1 MEIFGKDIKR
11 PSWIPRWM
19 SITLVVVVAMIAGL
33 FFIGPNNFMRVVEL
47 KKEIKELK
55 TEIKA
60 NRDST
65 NIYEAKTRE
74 LNTDKVSLERIAREK
89 YGMKRLNEE
98 VFITEIP

>member
-1 MEIFGKDIKR
+1 
-11 PSWIPRWM
+11 M

>member
-19 SITLVVVVAMIAGL
+19 SFTLVVVVAVIAGL

-89 YGMKRLNEE
+89 YGMKRLNED
-98 VFITEIP
+98 VYITEIP